1 MPTTVQTTDLL
12 DRIMSIDPK
21 RNAINYF
28 QKNTHNSS
36 PIILVEPKRIV
47 YTVVKIYYCLDTKQ
61 LRNNKRIKKNKT
73 TNYKMQQLRLNVL
86 LNFVVVVAI
95 ASMTTTTAMVLR
107 EPASRKVIVKA
118 VDSNKKGASTSKAKQ
133 GEWSPS
139 SWRTKESTQIPV
151 YPDQEALEEVERELS
166 KSAPLV
172 FAGEVRTLSEQLALA
187 SQGKTF
193 VLFGGDC
200 AESFDE
206 FSVNHIQDTFRV
218 ILQMSLILTHGGS
231 KPVVKIGRMAGKI

>member
-1 MPTTVQTTDLL
+1 MMQ
-12 DRIMSIDPK
+12 
-21 RNAINYF
+21 
-28 QKNTHNSS
+28 H
-36 PIILVEPKRIV
+36 KRI
-47 YTVVKIYYCLDTKQ
+47 
-61 LRNNKRIKKNKT
+61 
-73 TNYKMQQLRLNVL
+73 L
-86 LNFVVVVAI
+86 LNLVVVAI
-95 ASMTTTTAMVLR
+95 ASMTTTTTAMVLR

-118 VDSNKKGASTSKAKQ
+118 VDSSKSVASSKAKK

-139 SWRTKESTQIPV
+139 SWRAKEAKQIPI

-231 KPVVKIGRMAGKI
+231 KPVVKIGRMAGKIKYQLPTNLESLYLLYPKENCHLIIIHYTYLLACSFICSLVHILMLSFTDICLCRSMT

>member
-1 MPTTVQTTDLL
+1 MQ
-12 DRIMSIDPK
+12 
-21 RNAINYF
+21 
-28 QKNTHNSS
+28 Q
-36 PIILVEPKRIV
+36 KRI
-47 YTVVKIYYCLDTKQ
+47 
-61 LRNNKRIKKNKT
+61 
-73 TNYKMQQLRLNVL
+73 L
-86 LNFVVVVAI
+86 LNLVVVAI
-95 ASMTTTTAMVLR
+95 ASMTTTTTAMVLR

-118 VDSNKKGASTSKAKQ
+118 VDSSKSVASSKAKK

-139 SWRTKESTQIPV
+139 SWRAKEAKQIPI

-231 KPVVKIGRMAGKI
+231 KPVVKIGRMAGKMKYQLLTNLESLYLLYPKENCDLIIIHDTYFLACSYICPLVHILMLSFTNIC

>member
-1 MPTTVQTTDLL
+1 MMQ
-12 DRIMSIDPK
+12 
-21 RNAINYF
+21 
-28 QKNTHNSS
+28 H
-36 PIILVEPKRIV
+36 KRI
-47 YTVVKIYYCLDTKQ
+47 
-61 LRNNKRIKKNKT
+61 
-73 TNYKMQQLRLNVL
+73 L
-86 LNFVVVVAI
+86 LNLVVVAI
-95 ASMTTTTAMVLR
+95 ASMTTTTTAMVLR

-118 VDSNKKGASTSKAKQ
+118 VDSSKSVASSKAKK

-139 SWRTKESTQIPV
+139 SWRAKEAKQIPI

-231 KPVVKIGRMAGKI
+231 KPVVKIGRMAGKINISS

>member
-1 MPTTVQTTDLL
+1 MQ
-12 DRIMSIDPK
+12 
-21 RNAINYF
+21 
-28 QKNTHNSS
+28 H
-36 PIILVEPKRIV
+36 KRI
-47 YTVVKIYYCLDTKQ
+47 
-61 LRNNKRIKKNKT
+61 
-73 TNYKMQQLRLNVL
+73 L
-86 LNFVVVVAI
+86 LNLVVVAI
-95 ASMTTTTAMVLR
+95 ASMTTTTTAMVLR

-118 VDSNKKGASTSKAKQ
+118 VDSSKSVASSKAKK

-139 SWRTKESTQIPV
+139 SWRAKEAKQIPI

-231 KPVVKIGRMAGKI
+231 KPVVKIGRMAGKIKYQLLPNLESLYLLYPKENCDLIIIHDTYLLACSYICPLVNI

>member
-1 MPTTVQTTDLL
+1 MMQ
-12 DRIMSIDPK
+12 
-21 RNAINYF
+21 
-28 QKNTHNSS
+28 H
-36 PIILVEPKRIV
+36 KRI
-47 YTVVKIYYCLDTKQ
+47 
-61 LRNNKRIKKNKT
+61 
-73 TNYKMQQLRLNVL
+73 L
-86 LNFVVVVAI
+86 LNLVVVAI
-95 ASMTTTTAMVLR
+95 ASMTTTTTAMVLR

-118 VDSNKKGASTSKAKQ
+118 VDSSKSVASSKAKK

-139 SWRTKESTQIPV
+139 SWRAKEAKQIPI

-231 KPVVKIGRMAGKI
+231 KPVVKIGRMAGKIKYQLLPNLESLYLLYPKENCDLIIIHDTYLLACSYICPLVHILMLSFTDICLCRSMT

>member
-1 MPTTVQTTDLL
+1 MMQ
-12 DRIMSIDPK
+12 
-21 RNAINYF
+21 
-28 QKNTHNSS
+28 H
-36 PIILVEPKRIV
+36 KRI
-47 YTVVKIYYCLDTKQ
+47 
-61 LRNNKRIKKNKT
+61 
-73 TNYKMQQLRLNVL
+73 L
-86 LNFVVVVAI
+86 LNLVVVAI
-95 ASMTTTTAMVLR
+95 ASMTTTTTAMVLR

-118 VDSNKKGASTSKAKQ
+118 VDSSKSVASSKAKK

-139 SWRTKESTQIPV
+139 SWRAKEAKQIPI

-231 KPVVKIGRMAGKI
+231 KPVVKIGRMAGKIKYQLLPNLESLYLLYPKENCNLIIIRKLTYLLVLLFVPLYIF

>member
-1 MPTTVQTTDLL
+1 
-12 DRIMSIDPK
+12 
-21 RNAINYF
+21 
-28 QKNTHNSS
+28 
-36 PIILVEPKRIV
+36 
-47 YTVVKIYYCLDTKQ
+47 
-61 LRNNKRIKKNKT
+61 
-73 TNYKMQQLRLNVL
+73 MQQKKIL
-86 LNFVVVVAI
+86 LNLVVVAI

-107 EPASRKVIVKA
+107 EPASGKVIVKA
-118 VDSNKKGASTSKAKQ
+118 VDSNKNVASSKAKT

-139 SWRTKESTQIPV
+139 SWRTKESKQIPV
-151 YPDQEALEEVERELS
+151 YPDQEALEQVERELS

-231 KPVVKIGRMAGKI
+231 KPVVKIGRMAGKIKISSHRILNCCTCCTQKKTVT